1 MIRVNLLPIK
11 QARKRSAGRTQ
22 LIVFAL
28 LILIEIVVLGFLY
41 GTTADELK
49 TSQARVAEHTRE
61 VKKAESDVSDHARL
75 EAEAEALATQ
85 LAVLDEL
92 EQNRTGPV
100 RVFDELQGILS
111 APRNEEDRFAQMQRK
126 WLVEWDT
133 RRLWLEKFT
142 DKEKKVELE
151 GFAGNADDVAEFLQR
166 LTTASHFNDVQLDYI
181 QAVSGSGSGSS
192 KEGTRLVRFRITAN
206 ITYRPMEAEPSE
218 G

>member
-28 LILIEIVVLGFLY
+28 LLLIEIVVLGFLY
-41 GTTADELK
+41 GTKADELK
-49 TSQARVAEHTRE
+49 TSQDRVAEHTRE
-61 VKKAESDVSDHARL
+61 VNKAQSDVSDHARL
-75 EAEAEALATQ
+75 EADAEVLAKQ

-100 RVFDELQGILS
+100 RVFDELQGMLS

-142 DKEKKVELE
+142 DKDKKVELE

-166 LTTASHFNDVQLDYI
+166 LTTAKHFNDVQLDYV
-181 QAVSGSGSGSS
+181 QAVSS
-192 KEGTRLVRFRITAN
+192 KAGASKDSTRIVQFRITAN
-206 ITYRPMEAEPSE
+206 ITYQPVIAEPSE